1 MNVQV
6 TIRGR
11 QFNFR
16 TDDDGAKL
24 KKMADDLNER
34 LNSQAGRS
42 KTVDEYSIAVITALS
57 LMGEIELLK
66 KQHESKLDE
75 LHKDIVSLTLRLE
88 ALLPPSDEA

>member
-16 TDDDGAKL
+16 TDDEGEKL
-24 KKMADDLNER
+24 KNMADDLNER

-57 LMGEIELLK
+57 LMGEIELMK
-66 KQHESKLDE
+66 KQHEGKLDE

-88 ALLPPSDEA
+88 ALLPPSDET

>member
-16 TDDDGAKL
+16 TDDEGEKL
-24 KKMADDLNER
+24 KNMAADLNER

-57 LMGEIELLK
+57 LMGEMELMK
-66 KQHESKLDE
+66 NQYENKLDE

-88 ALLPPSDEA
+88 ALLPPSDEM

>member
-16 TDDDGAKL
+16 TDDDGEKL
-24 KKMADDLNER
+24 KNMADSLNER

-57 LMGEIELLK
+57 LMGEMELMK
-66 KQHESKLDE
+66 KQYEGKLDE

-88 ALLPPSDEA
+88 ALLPPSEDV